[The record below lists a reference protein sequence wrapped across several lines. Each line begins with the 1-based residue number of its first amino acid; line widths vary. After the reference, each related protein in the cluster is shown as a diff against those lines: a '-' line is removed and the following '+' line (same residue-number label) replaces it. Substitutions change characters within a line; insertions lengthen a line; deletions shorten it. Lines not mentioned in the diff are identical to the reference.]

1 MAKTGRNQPCPCG
14 SGQKYKKCCAQK
26 VEKTP
31 IGMRIMIAVVAVFL
45 ISGLMVFLTNIDDHD
60 PSAGPGPG
68 LVWSEEHGHWH

>member
-1 MAKTGRNQPCPCG
+1 MAKIGRNQPCPCG

-60 PSAGPGPG
+60 PSA
-68 LVWSEEHGHWH
+68 

>member
-1 MAKTGRNQPCPCG
+1 MAKIGRNQPCPCG
-14 SGQKYKKCCAQK
+14 GGQKYKKCCAQK